1 MKTNSLSQRQPL
13 ELYFALEPLWL
24 RPLSFISRLFHG
36 PAPVNARRLLI
47 AMMAKLA
54 DADGIRQPQETEL
67 LDNCL
72 TLWFGEN
79 QDSKIKAFRML
90 REIRKSPTS
99 FESYA
104 REFAKAFSWSLSM
117 RANAFDALCRIA
129 FSDGNLEYTEDEMLL
144 KAARIFSLPDSE
156 VRRLRQQYASY
167 QSERQGNRGQGSSER
182 AGSQKQERS
191 ESVPNFQNSFHW
203 SQTLGCSPGSS
214 ASEVKQAYRKLVM
227 LYHPDRLKSHGLPP
241 EQLQTATERFL
252 KIQSAYE
259 EALRQL
265 KH

>member
-1 MKTNSLSQRQPL
+1 
-13 ELYFALEPLWL
+13 
-24 RPLSFISRLFHG
+24 
-36 PAPVNARRLLI
+36 
-47 AMMAKLA
+47 
-54 DADGIRQPQETEL
+54 
-67 LDNCL
+67 
-72 TLWFGEN
+72 
-79 QDSKIKAFRML
+79 
-90 REIRKSPTS
+90 
-99 FESYA
+99 
-104 REFAKAFSWSLSM
+104 M

-167 QSERQGNRGQGSSER
+167 QSERQGNRGQSSSER